1 MLNYNGPG
9 ETITCTAPRTLASGE
24 GALINSLF
32 VVAAG
37 PVASGAQFEGKTV
50 GEFRLTALST
60 DTAAVGI
67 PAYWDNVAFRVTVTP
82 TSNKLIG
89 VFSAAKANGDAVAT
103 VRLNG
108 ISV

>member
-9 ETITCTAPRTLASGE
+9 ETVTCTAPRTLASG

-32 VVAAG
+32 VVAAACG
-37 PVASGAQFEGKTV
+37 QRRPVRGKTV
-50 GEFRLTALST
+50 GGFRLTALST

-67 PAYWDNVAFRVTVTP
+67 PAYWDNVAFRVTTTS

-89 VFSAAKANGDAVAT
+89 VFSAAKANGGAVAT